1 MGGKLDRDQWTT
13 ILEIVSAKTAYRHL
27 YREALKPWLVA
38 DMLIFRRELP
48 RSLAWTA
55 EQTVD
60 LLGEFGSRSG
70 RQGPADRLARQRLAR
85 LDELDVSTIFPQRSA
100 PVAAG
105 LCAGEQRPRRR
116 DRRPVPVRLRS
127 PDASLHQPPHPLYL
141 FGAHPT
147 RHPAA
152 AQTPVELRRPVGDR
166 LAGRRGLPMRGC
178 GRAATG
184 TGTSRACSTSTSRAH
199 LAVSVTGRVLTEDHA
214 GVVVGLP
221 TTSAAGLLP
230 ARPADRSGARARPR
244 SPSVAPGRILRS
256 TGSIG

>member
-13 ILEIVSAKTAYRHL
+13 ILDIVSAKTAYRHL

-85 LDELDVSTIFPQRSA
+85 FDELDVATIFRGGLHQWLHAYIRDNNA
-100 PVAAG
+100 LGEAIAA
-105 LCAGEQRPRRR
+105 
-116 DRRPVPVRLRS
+116 PVPVRLMQLAVNHLTRYTY
-127 PDASLHQPPHPLYL
+127 ARA
-141 FGAHPT
+141 GAR

-152 AQTPVELRRPVGDR
+152 AQDAAELRRPDRAR
-166 LAGRRGLPMRGC
+166 LADRRRC
-178 GRAATG
+178 
-184 TGTSRACSTSTSRAH
+184 
-199 LAVSVTGRVLTEDHA
+199 
-214 GVVVGLP
+214 
-221 TTSAAGLLP
+221 
-230 ARPADRSGARARPR
+230 
-244 SPSVAPGRILRS
+244 
-256 TGSIG
+256 